1 MEKNNKKLKTGKK
14 SRSKYVA
21 AGVTAAVAITIAF
34 FAVNSSD
41 THQHMP
47 AAPQSEPTT
56 TTQSTPASATAR
68 GLQVGNTFPDF
79 LITDTQKEIVTRH
92 TFEGKPVV
100 VYFFAAWCT
109 SCQVGAQEISKYYD
123 ETGKAFNVLMVDV
136 DSQESNSQLV
146 SFQQE
151 FGRPGWYIAMGPEMA
166 KKDNVQYLD
175 TKYVLDKNGII
186 RWEGLASDYATMKS
200 VLSQALGA

>member
-1 MEKNNKKLKTGKK
+1 
-14 SRSKYVA
+14 
-21 AGVTAAVAITIAF
+21 
-34 FAVNSSD
+34 
-41 THQHMP
+41 
-47 AAPQSEPTT
+47 
-56 TTQSTPASATAR
+56 PASVTTG

-79 LITDTQKEIVTRH
+79 SITDPQKGIVTRQI
-92 TFEGKPVV
+92 FEGKPVV

-109 SCQVGAQEISKYYD
+109 SCQVGAQEIAKYYD
-123 ETGKAFNVLMVDV
+123 ETGKSFNVLMVDV

>member
-1 MEKNNKKLKTGKK
+1 MEKTAKK
-14 SRSKYVA
+14 SKSKYVA
-21 AGVTAAVAITIAF
+21 AGVAVAVAISVIAF
-34 FAVNSSD
+34 FAVNNSG
-41 THQHMP
+41 TQP
-47 AAPQSEPTT
+47 APATQQSGLTTIQSAPV
-56 TTQSTPASATAR
+56 SATTG
-68 GLQVGNTFPDF
+68 GLQVGDTFPDF
-79 LITDTQKEIVTRH
+79 SLVDPQKGAVTRQ

-109 SCQVGAQEISKYYD
+109 SCQVGAQEIAKYYD

-136 DSQESNSQLV
+136 DPQESNSQLV

-151 FGRPGWYIAMGPEMA
+151 FGRPGWYISSGPDMA
-166 KKDNVQYLD
+166 QKDNVKYLD

-200 VLSQALGA
+200 VLSQLCGVC